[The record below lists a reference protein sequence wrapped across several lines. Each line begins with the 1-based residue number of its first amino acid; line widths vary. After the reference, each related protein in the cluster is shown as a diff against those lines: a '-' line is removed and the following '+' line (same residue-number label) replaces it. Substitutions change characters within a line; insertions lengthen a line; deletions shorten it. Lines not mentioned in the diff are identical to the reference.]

1 MLIGLCSAKGSPG
14 VSSLALSLAS
24 AWPDPVTLLE
34 ADPSGTDLAFRCR
47 HASGREVASTPN
59 ILGLAAAVRGSS
71 LEDAMDPDVLAQYAQ
86 PLACGVLIVP
96 GVTAPAQARG
106 LGSLW
111 GQIAHTAAGAT
122 GDVIADLGRIDRNAP
137 TTQVAAVASVLVV
150 VCQPTLES
158 VVHARELIKEIA
170 PALPGV
176 PGGRRIMAAVVS
188 PPKQMTHHAADVDQI
203 LSETSLPVETTA
215 AVAYDSAALRDL
227 EAGANPRGRLAR
239 SHLMRSVRHVVD
251 RLTDPAERES
261 NVGTSNTGSRRGFAA
276 PEAGNR

>member
-14 VSSLALSLAS
+14 SSSLALSLAA
-24 AWPDPVTLLE
+24 AWPDQVTLLE

-71 LEDAMDPDVLAQYAQ
+71 LEDVTDPTVLAQYAQ
-86 PLACGVLIVP
+86 PLACGVSIVP
-96 GVTAPAQARG
+96 GVTTPGQARG

-111 GQIAHTAAGAT
+111 GQLAHAAVGAT
-122 GDVIADLGRIDRNAP
+122 GDVIADLGRIDRTAP
-137 TTQVAAVASVLVV
+137 TTQVAGVASVLVV

-158 VVHARELIKEIA
+158 VVHTRELIKEIA

-176 PGGRRIMAAVVS
+176 PGGRRIMAAVVA
-188 PPKQMTHHAADVDQI
+188 PPRQMTHDAADVDQI
-203 LSETSLPVETTA
+203 LFETSLPVEATA
-215 AVAYDSAALRDL
+215 AVAYDSRALRDL

-239 SHLMRSVRHVVD
+239 SPLMRSVQQLVD
-251 RLTDPAERES
+251 RLNAHADGDIGEA
-261 NVGTSNTGSRRGFAA
+261 VGRRGVAT